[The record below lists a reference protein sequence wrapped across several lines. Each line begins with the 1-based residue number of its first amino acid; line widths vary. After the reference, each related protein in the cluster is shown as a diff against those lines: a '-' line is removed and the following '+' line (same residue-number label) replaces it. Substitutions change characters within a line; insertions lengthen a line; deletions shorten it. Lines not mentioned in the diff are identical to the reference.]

1 MGIEISASP
10 KVGVPILVLFV
21 AGKPF
26 KRGFFCDDESL
37 MYPFRDST
45 VTSPMLYSYGIL
57 IPIIVMTVLE
67 GMRARLHVQETIA
80 TSKKLLYKW
89 KVPSSLQVLYMLVG
103 VFLMGAAI
111 SQLLTDIAK
120 YTIGRLRP
128 HFFDLCQPVNLKVL
142 CAQPYTYVENFT
154 CGSNATEHQLKEMRL
169 SFMSGHSSF
178 SAYTMMYTA
187 LYIHARMPWRNSVA
201 MAARTVIQ
209 VALLSLA
216 WYTAL
221 SRVSN
226 YKHHWSDV
234 LAGSAEG
241 YLVAIVVVWGIAP
254 LFNPHGGYLITGG
267 SETPIRTTYQTD
279 LPLNLKSRS
288 FHDEPFLLKK
298 SSCESMN
305 RQVMQ
310 HQCREAVV
318 SPCYDLGY

>member
-1 MGIEISASP
+1 MPRGSSSAMPQSNNLALTVAVHFLCLCA
-10 KVGVPILVLFV
+10 VGVPILVLFLV
-21 AGKPF
+21 GKPF

-37 MYPFRDST
+37 RYPFRDST

-67 GMRARLHVQETIA
+67 GMRAMLRVHETIA

-89 KVPSSLQVLYMLVG
+89 KVPSSLQVLYVLVG

-142 CAQPYTYVENFT
+142 CAKPYTYVENFT

-178 SAYTMMYTA
+178 SAYTMMYTV

-201 MAARTVIQ
+201 MAARTVVQ

-254 LFNPHGGYLITGG
+254 LFNPHGGHLITGG
-267 SETPIRTTYQTD
+267 T
-279 LPLNLKSRS
+279 
-288 FHDEPFLLKK
+288 
-298 SSCESMN
+298 
-305 RQVMQ
+305 
-310 HQCREAVV
+310 V
-318 SPCYDLGY
+318 SPEEALLRNHESPSHAASV

>member
-1 MGIEISASP
+1 MPRGSSSAMPQSNNLALTVAVHFLCLCA
-10 KVGVPILVLFV
+10 VGVPILVLFLV
-21 AGKPF
+21 GKPF

-37 MYPFRDST
+37 RYPFRDST

-67 GMRARLHVQETIA
+67 GMRAMLRVHETIA

-142 CAQPYTYVENFT
+142 CAKPYTYVENFT

-178 SAYTMMYTA
+178 SAYTMMYTV

-201 MAARTVIQ
+201 MAARTVVQ

-241 YLVAIVVVWGIAP
+241 YLVAIVVVFCCLPPACRQRAP
-254 LFNPHGGYLITGG
+254 LAGQIPLPG
-267 SETPIRTTYQTD
+267 SNVTRHE
-279 LPLNLKSRS
+279 LANLKGVK
-288 FHDEPFLLKK
+288 H
-298 SSCESMN
+298 
-305 RQVMQ
+305 V
-310 HQCREAVV
+310 
-318 SPCYDLGY
+318 

>member
-1 MGIEISASP
+1 MPRGSSSAMPQSNNLALTVAVHFLCLCA
-10 KVGVPILVLFV
+10 VGVPILVLFLV
-21 AGKPF
+21 GKPF

-37 MYPFRDST
+37 RYPFRDST

-67 GMRARLHVQETIA
+67 GMRAMLRVHETIA

-89 KVPSSLQVLYMLVG
+89 KVPSSLQVLYVLVG

-142 CAQPYTYVENFT
+142 CAKPYTYVENFT

-178 SAYTMMYTA
+178 SAYTMMYTV

-201 MAARTVIQ
+201 MAARTVVQ

-254 LFNPHGGYLITGG
+254 LFNPHGGHLITGG
-267 SETPIRTTYQTD
+267 SETPIRMTYQTD

-288 FHDEPFLLKK
+288 FHDVGVP
-298 SSCESMN
+298 
-305 RQVMQ
+305 
-310 HQCREAVV
+310 
-318 SPCYDLGY
+318 

>member
-1 MGIEISASP
+1 MPRGSSSAMPQSNNLALTVAVHFLCLCA
-10 KVGVPILVLFV
+10 VGVPILVLFLV
-21 AGKPF
+21 GKPF

-37 MYPFRDST
+37 RYPFRDST

-67 GMRARLHVQETIA
+67 GMRAMLRVHETIA

-142 CAQPYTYVENFT
+142 CAKPYTYVENFT

-178 SAYTMMYTA
+178 SAYTMMYTV

-201 MAARTVIQ
+201 MAARTVVQ

-254 LFNPHGGYLITGG
+254 LFNPHGGHLITGG

-288 FHDEPFLLKK
+288 FHDVGVP
-298 SSCESMN
+298 
-305 RQVMQ
+305 
-310 HQCREAVV
+310 
-318 SPCYDLGY
+318 

>member
-1 MGIEISASP
+1 MPRGSSSAMPQSNNLALTVAVHFLCLCA
-10 KVGVPILVLFV
+10 VGVPILVLFLV
-21 AGKPF
+21 GKPF

-37 MYPFRDST
+37 RYPFRDST

-67 GMRARLHVQETIA
+67 GMRAMLRVHETIA

-142 CAQPYTYVENFT
+142 CAKPYTYVENFT

-178 SAYTMMYTA
+178 SAYTMMYTV

-201 MAARTVIQ
+201 MAARTVVQ

-254 LFNPHGGYLITGG
+254 LFNPHGGHLITGG
-267 SETPIRTTYQTD
+267 T
-279 LPLNLKSRS
+279 
-288 FHDEPFLLKK
+288 
-298 SSCESMN
+298 
-305 RQVMQ
+305 
-310 HQCREAVV
+310 V
-318 SPCYDLGY
+318 SPEEELLRKHELPSHAASV

>member
-1 MGIEISASP
+1 MPRGSSSAMP
-10 KVGVPILVLFV
+10 QCNNLALTVAVHFVCLCAVGVPILVLFV

-241 YLVAIVVVWGIAP
+241 YLVAIVVWVTFFG
-254 LFNPHGGYLITGG
+254 
-267 SETPIRTTYQTD
+267 
-279 LPLNLKSRS
+279 
-288 FHDEPFLLKK
+288 
-298 SSCESMN
+298 SSCH
-305 RQVMQ
+305 R
-310 HQCREAVV
+310 HTKLTPDIEAMSV
-318 SPCYDLGY
+318 SQKKDDYGTI